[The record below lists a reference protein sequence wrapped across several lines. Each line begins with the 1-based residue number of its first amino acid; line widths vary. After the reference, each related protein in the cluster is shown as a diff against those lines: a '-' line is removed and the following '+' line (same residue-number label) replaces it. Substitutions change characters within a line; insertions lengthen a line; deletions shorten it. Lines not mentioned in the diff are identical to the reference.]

1 MGSVAREEE
10 GLLLD
15 EVLVE
20 KRPLWCS
27 TYRHCMDL
35 LVDNPLCISSRVLWA
50 LLHVSQIISW
60 YHMSAMASHVDVV
73 KAHLPLIEQLDGS
86 LVDFSQ
92 CLLLLHSYIFA
103 HASTNCGQ

>member
-20 KRPLWCS
+20 KRPHWCS

-50 LLHVSQIISW
+50 LLQGVLPTLRQQACQPDHSMVPYVCDGFSRGCSEG
-60 YHMSAMASHVDVV
+60 SLASHR
-73 KAHLPLIEQLDGS
+73 A
-86 LVDFSQ
+86 
-92 CLLLLHSYIFA
+92 A
-103 HASTNCGQ
+103 